1 MSSDGSEGSSPH
13 EEHDLDVHDIN
24 TGAQDMSAIAV
35 NKLRKGGYCI
45 IEGRPCRV
53 VDITKSKTGKHGHA
67 KAGIAGTDLFTGR
80 RYETHLPT
88 SHEIEVPIV
97 ERQDYELLNIDENH
111 TQLLDLGGNMRED
124 VDLRD
129 NDETSQK
136 LRAAYAEDPDT
147 PIIVTVLTSL
157 GESIIVD
164 FKRNAGNQQQE
175 QEQEKEQ

>member
-1 MSSDGSEGSSPH
+1 MSSDGSDNSSPH
-13 EEHDLDVHDIN
+13 EEHDLDVHDVN
-24 TGAQDMSAIAV
+24 TGAQDMTAIAV

-129 NDETSQK
+129 DDTSQR
-136 LRAAYAEDPDT
+136 LRAAYDEDPDT
-147 PIIVTVLTSL
+147 PIIVTILTSL

-164 FKRNAGNQQQE
+164 FKRNAGSQQQE
-175 QEQEKEQ
+175 QEQEQ